1 MKKFIYKDNVYYYE
15 ITKRFSCES
24 IIHIYKERVG
34 FWSFFDKYKRIIYFE
49 YSDSFYK
56 TDESVIKR
64 AFELYEE
71 KNKVL
76 LIDCSPEVEDLF
88 NR

>member
-1 MKKFIYKDNVYYYE
+1 MV
-15 ITKRFSCES
+15 SWES
-24 IIHIYKERVG
+24 SLHIYKERVG
-34 FWSFFDKYKRIIYFE
+34 FWSFFNKYKRIIYFE
-49 YSDSFYK
+49 YTDSFYE
-56 TDESVIKR
+56 TDEFVIKR